1 MNPVKFLLAV
11 ALFASVSAP
20 AQNFKRV
27 QFNNPGLVTDLAV
40 GLWAWPLPMDWD
52 GDGDLDLVVSC
63 PDVPFNGTWFFEN
76 PGGDV
81 KFPVFKPGVK
91 IGAGMKNVQVS
102 HVDGVP
108 HVLDSSREFVG
119 FLGKEFLKTKAVH
132 PTDRIHDSK
141 GNQRFN
147 VWSYVD
153 YDGDGLTDIMVG
165 ADDWG
170 YFGWDD
176 GYDAS
181 GKWKRGPLHGLVYIL
196 RNAGTNDVPSYE
208 EPFCVQAGGENI
220 NVYGNPMPNLADFDG
235 DGDLDLICGEFLDGF
250 TWFENT
256 GSRAKPIYATGRRLV
271 NGTDPIHM
279 HVQMITPTAIDW
291 DHDGDVDIVCGDED
305 GRVALIENTG
315 EVRDRIPVFNV
326 PKYFQQ
332 ESADLKCGALVTP
345 VSFDWDGDG
354 DEDLICGNTAGDIG
368 FIENLDGGNPPKWAR
383 PVLLKGAGEPIR
395 IQAGENGSIQG
406 PAEAKWGY
414 TTLNVA
420 DWDHDGLPDLVVN
433 SIWGRVIWYRNVGTR
448 NSPELSSAESVKV
461 EWVGEPPKPSW
472 TWWQPAAS
480 ELATQWRTTP
490 VVVDWDEDGINDL
503 VMLDHEGYLA
513 FFRRARRGDE
523 LVLLPGQRIF
533 LGGDFDSR
541 GVSKNGTEMGPLRL
555 NNGSNGGSGR
565 RKFCIVDWDG
575 DGLRD
580 LLVNSVSV
588 NFLKNTGTTDG
599 VTTFQ
604 DRGPVNSQKLA
615 GHTTSPTAVDW
626 NQDETPDLLIGAED
640 GRFYYLA
647 NPKSFKN

>member
-1 MNPVKFLLAV
+1 MHPIRFFLLV
-11 ALFASVSAP
+11 ALFAHTCTQ
-20 AQNFKRV
+20 AQNFERV
-27 QFNNPGLVTDLAV
+27 QFNNPGLTVDLSV
-40 GLWAWPLPMDWD
+40 GLWAWPMPMDWD
-52 GDGDLDLVVSC
+52 GDGDIDLVVSC

-76 PGGDV
+76 PDGDV

-91 IGAGMKNVQVS
+91 VGKGMKNVQVS
-102 HVDGVP
+102 HVNGVP
-108 HVLDSSREFVG
+108 RVLDSSREVVG
-119 FLGKEFLKTKAVH
+119 FLGKEFLRTRLIH
-132 PTDRIHDSK
+132 STDRIHDSK

-153 YDGDGLTDIMVG
+153 YNGDGLFDIMVG

-170 YFGWDD
+170 DYGWDD
-176 GYDAS
+176 GFDDE

-196 RNAGTNDVPSYE
+196 RNHGSNDLPQYA
-208 EPFCVQAGGENI
+208 EPFRVRAGGEDI

-256 GSRAKPIYATGRRLV
+256 GSRTKPVYAKGRRLM
-271 NGTDPIHM
+271 NGTEPIHM

-291 DHDGDVDIVCGDED
+291 DRDGDVDIVCGDED

-315 EVRDRIPVFNV
+315 RASEHMPVFNA

-332 ESADLKCGALVTP
+332 YAADLKFGALVTP
-345 VSFDWDGDG
+345 VSVDWDGDG

-383 PVLLKGAGEPIR
+383 PVLLEVGGEVIR

-414 TTLNVA
+414 TTLSVA

-433 SIWGRVIWYRNVGTR
+433 SIWGRVVWYRNVGSR
-448 NSPELSSAESVKV
+448 NSPELAVAEPVKV
-461 EWVGEPPKPSW
+461 EWVGTPPKPSW
-472 TWWQPAAS
+472 TWWQPAAG

-490 VVVDWDEDGINDL
+490 VVIDWDGDGLNDL

-513 FFRRARRGDE
+513 LFRRERRGDD
-523 LVLLPGQRIF
+523 LVLLPGQRVF
-533 LGGDFDSR
+533 RGGDFDSR
-541 GVSKNGTEMGPLRL
+541 GVSKGTESGPLRL
-555 NNGSNGGSGR
+555 NNGINGGSGR

-580 LLVNSVSV
+580 LLVNSANV
-588 NFLKNTGTTDG
+588 NFLRNTGATDG
-599 VTTFQ
+599 ITTFQ
-604 DRGPVNSQKLA
+604 DTGPVDSQKLA
-615 GHTTSPTAVDW
+615 GHTTSPTVVDW
-626 NQDETPDLLIGAED
+626 NKDGTPDLLIGAED
-640 GRFYYLA
+640 GRFYHLA
-647 NPKSFKN
+647 NPNSSKH